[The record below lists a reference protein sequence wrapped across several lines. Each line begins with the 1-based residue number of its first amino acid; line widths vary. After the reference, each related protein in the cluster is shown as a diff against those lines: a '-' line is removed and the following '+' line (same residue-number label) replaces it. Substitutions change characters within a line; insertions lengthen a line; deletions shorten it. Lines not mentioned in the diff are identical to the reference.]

1 MKKLKKKLLIFDLDG
16 VLIDSKDNMKFAW
29 TEVQKKYFLNNIAF
43 ENYFKEIGRPFIEIL
58 KIIGIKKNFKN
69 ISLTYKLASIKYL
82 NKIRYFN
89 NVLETLKLLKAKN
102 FELSI
107 VTSKDLKR
115 TKKIL
120 DKNIN
125 LFTHIE
131 CDDGKS
137 KGKPH
142 PNKIL
147 KIIKKTQFEKSNALY
162 VGDTNI
168 DYLTAKN
175 SNIDFMFIKKGYGKN
190 FNYKY
195 KCNTV
200 SDLIKKIQFG

>member
-1 MKKLKKKLLIFDLDG
+1 MLGQKFKKI
-16 VLIDSKDNMKFAW
+16 
-29 TEVQKKYFLNNIAF
+29 FLNNIAF

-89 NVLETLKLLKAKN
+89 NVLETLKLLKAKKN
-102 FELSI
+102 FKLSI

-125 LFTHIE
+125 LFTYIE

-147 KIIKKTQFEKSNALY
+147 KIIKKPNSKNQTHLY
-162 VGDTNI
+162 LGDTNI
-168 DYLTAKN
+168 DYLTAKIQILILCLLKKDMVKILTI
-175 SNIDFMFIKKGYGKN
+175 NISVTRSQI
-190 FNYKY
+190 
-195 KCNTV
+195 
-200 SDLIKKIQFG
+200 

>member
-29 TEVQKKYFLNNIAF
+29 TEVQKKHFLNNITF
-43 ENYFKEIGRPFIEIL
+43 ESYFREIGRPFFEIL
-58 KIIGIKKNFKN
+58 KIIGIKKNYKN
-69 ISLTYKLASIKYL
+69 ISLTYKLASIKYF
-82 NKIRYFN
+82 NKIKYYN
-89 NVLETLKLLKAKN
+89 NALKTLKFLKAKN

-120 DKNIN
+120 DKNVN
-125 LFTHIE
+125 LFTYIE

-147 KIIKKTQFEKSNALY
+147 KIIKNTRLQKSNTLY
-162 VGDTNI
+162 VGDTNV

-175 SNIDFMFIKKGYGKN
+175 SNIDFMFIKNGYGKN

-200 SDLIKKIQFG
+200 SDLIKKIKFG